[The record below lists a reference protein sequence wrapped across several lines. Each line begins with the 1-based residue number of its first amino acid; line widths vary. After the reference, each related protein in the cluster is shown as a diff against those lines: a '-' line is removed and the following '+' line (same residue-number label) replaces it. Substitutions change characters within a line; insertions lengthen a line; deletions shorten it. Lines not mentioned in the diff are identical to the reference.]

1 MFTKTHVTNN
11 TQKCYKNGT
20 YKVRYEDGEESKGN
34 ISVMILFKVTYFLG
48 MCITVLVYA
57 MILSPLPVSSVPTN
71 ITFAD
76 GTGIVKSD
84 LRLFSEPSKAEAP
97 GDRISARFCVHMP
110 YLDVKKLFLRYVSH
124 NIQHHSSS
132 S

>member
-48 MCITVLVYA
+48 MCITVVAYA

-97 GDRISARFCVHMP
+97 GDRIAVRVGGGGCMRACPGIHVAEF
-110 YLDVKKLFLRYVSH
+110 RY
-124 NIQHHSSS
+124 IYIRSS
-132 S
+132 